1 LSLRDI
7 ELFLARVVRPT
18 EPKSEAPA
26 KEKSEAPAKET
37 SQTPAASTPEQQP
50 R

>member
-1 LSLRDI
+1 LHDI
-7 ELFLARVVRPT
+7 ESFLARVVRPT
-18 EPKSEAPA
+18 ETKSEAPA
-26 KEKSEAPAKET
+26 KEKSEAPAKES